1 MQDKEREEFF
11 RLHAA
16 QAGKKFNFQQDL
28 YNNCLS
34 DVEILK
40 NGCLL
45 FRKLV
50 LEITKKDGV
59 GIDPFLNCVTFP
71 SACHLFYRQ
80 NFMIPKSIALIQV
93 LTQRKTITTSK
104 WINAVVKIHKLP
116 R

>member
-59 GIDPFLNCVTFP
+59 GIDPFFKLCYFSFCVSFILP
-71 SACHLFYRQ
+71 SKFHDSKIYCFNSGFDPTQ
-80 NFMIPKSIALIQV
+80 NYY
-93 LTQRKTITTSK
+93 
-104 WINAVVKIHKLP
+104 HKQMFKCSG
-116 R
+116 